1 MFRVTLTDTINH
13 TRPLPIRPVS
23 DARTRHLFRQFRSQT
38 ELKRGFLLLVFRET
52 IGYTL
57 CPMKTDRQRQKTAA
71 ATLSVVSNSVLIVM
85 KLAIGS
91 VSLISEAI
99 HSGVDLAAAVI
110 ALFAVRKS
118 RLPADEAHPYGH
130 GKVENISGTVEAALI
145 FVAAVWIIVEAVERL
160 IHHKPLDTPGWG
172 VIVMLIS
179 VVMNTVVSRLL
190 FKVGRETDSAA
201 LLADAWHL
209 RTDVYTSAGVM
220 AGLGVVWLGNNLF
233 PQADLRWID
242 PIAAIAVALL
252 IIKTAWSLTIT
263 AGRDLLDTRLPDVE
277 EQAIRSIIA
286 RFEPQAQTV
295 HSLRTRKAGARRFV
309 EFHIQVDKKMT
320 VEQAH
325 GLSHRIAAAIEREYP
340 QTLVNIHVEPH
351 GGVPTVVVPQPDKD
365 EKPSAH

>member
-1 MFRVTLTDTINH
+1 
-13 TRPLPIRPVS
+13 
-23 DARTRHLFRQFRSQT
+23 
-38 ELKRGFLLLVFRET
+38 
-52 IGYTL
+52 
-57 CPMKTDRQRQKTAA
+57 MKTDQQRQKTVV
-71 ATLSVVSNSVLIVM
+71 ATLSVVSNSVLIVL
-85 KLAIGS
+85 KLAAGLAIGS

-118 RLPADEAHPYGH
+118 HRPADKGHPYGH
-130 GKVENISGTVEAALI
+130 GKVENISGTVEAVLI
-145 FVAAVWIIVEAVERL
+145 FVAAIWIIVEAVDRL

-179 VVMNTVVSRLL
+179 VVVNTVVSYFL

-220 AGLGVVWLGNNLF
+220 AGLGVVWLGTHLF

-242 PIAAIAVALL
+242 PVAAIVVALL
-252 IIKTAWSLTIT
+252 IIKAAWTLTIT
-263 AGRDLLDTRLPDVE
+263 AGRDLLDTKLPDAE

-286 RFEPQAQTV
+286 RFEPEAQTV

-309 EFHIQVDKKMT
+309 EFHVHMDKKMT

-325 GLSHRIAAAIEREYP
+325 GLSHQIAAAIEREYP

-351 GGVPTVVVPQPDKD
+351 GGAPTVIVPELEKD
-365 EKPSAH
+365 AKPSGD